1 MLGSTIQREIAEMIM
16 RDLDDPRLP
25 TIVSVTR
32 VKVSQDLE
40 YADVFVSVMGTP
52 GQQSAALN
60 ALRHAAGAMRTKL
73 TKSLSI
79 RVVPFLRFQIDEQ
92 LKKEMAV
99 LELLEQVRRENEEA
113 ERKRAEASGDAAS
126 PAGDA

>member
-1 MLGSTIQREIAEMIM
+1 MLASTIQKELATMIM

-25 TIVSVTR
+25 TITSVTR
-32 VKVSQDLE
+32 VKVSDDLE

-60 ALRHAAGAMRTKL
+60 ALKHAAGAMRTKL

-79 RVVPFLRFQIDEQ
+79 RVAPFLRFQFDEQ

>member
-1 MLGSTIQREIAEMIM
+1 MLGSTIQREIAEMIQ

-32 VKVSQDLE
+32 VKVTEDLE
-40 YADVFVSVMGTP
+40 FADVFVSVMGTP

-60 ALRHAAGAMRTKL
+60 ALKHAAGGMRGKL
-73 TKSLSI
+73 TRSLSL
-79 RVVPFLRFQIDEQ
+79 RQAPYLRFQIDEQ

-99 LELLEQVRRENEEA
+99 LDLLEKVREENEEL
-113 ERKRAEASGDAAS
+113 ERKRAESNE
-126 PAGDA
+126 AGPGEQP